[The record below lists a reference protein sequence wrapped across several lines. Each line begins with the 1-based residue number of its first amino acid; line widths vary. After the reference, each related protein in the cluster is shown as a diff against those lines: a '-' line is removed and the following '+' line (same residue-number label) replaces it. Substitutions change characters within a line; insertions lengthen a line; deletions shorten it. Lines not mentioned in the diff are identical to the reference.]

1 MLGMVGMFGVTV
13 VIFGLSTSFW
23 LSLLALGVM
32 GAVDAVSMFIRSHV
46 VQLIPPD
53 AMRGRVSAV
62 NAVFIGASNELGAFE
77 SGLAAAWFGV
87 VPAVVGGGGI
97 TIVVTLL
104 CWWWWPQLQA
114 MDSLEQE
121 AMIRQYR

>member
-23 LSLLALGVM
+23 LSLLALSVM

-62 NAVFIGASNELGAFE
+62 NAVCIGASNELGAFE
-77 SGLAAAWFGV
+77 SASPRPGWASSPPWSAGAGS
-87 VPAVVGGGGI
+87 P
-97 TIVVTLL
+97 
-104 CWWWWPQLQA
+104 WW
-114 MDSLEQE
+114 
-121 AMIRQYR
+121 